1 MSARDAHLHHSVRFY
16 AVLLCVFRPHLHS
29 GQLQCGP
36 QGTIIGEGRRA
47 QVLFYLQLQ
56 AMSLHVQ
63 MSLLVF
69 RLLEEAG
76 GGTDMDSD
84 SQCPVP
90 ENFADMLEARL
101 REAIRNGRQA

>member
-1 MSARDAHLHHSVRFY
+1 
-16 AVLLCVFRPHLHS
+16 
-29 GQLQCGP
+29 
-36 QGTIIGEGRRA
+36 
-47 QVLFYLQLQ
+47 
-56 AMSLHVQ
+56 MSLHVQ